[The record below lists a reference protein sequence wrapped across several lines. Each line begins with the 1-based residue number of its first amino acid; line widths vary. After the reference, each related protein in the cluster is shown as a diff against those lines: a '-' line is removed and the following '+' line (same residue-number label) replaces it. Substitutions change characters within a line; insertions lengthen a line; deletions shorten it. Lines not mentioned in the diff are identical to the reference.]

1 MRRTYTIGI
10 ERKQITMSVQE
21 KLAMLEDM
29 LDLDENSLEADMNLD
44 EVDGWDSMAKLSLI
58 VLLDDEFEKVITAD
72 QVKELQTVQDIL
84 DLMEA

>member
-1 MRRTYTIGI
+1 MCKTYTIGI
-10 ERKQITMSVQE
+10 ERKQTTMSVQE

-58 VLLDDEFEKVITAD
+58 VLLDDEFEKVITAA

-84 DLMEA
+84 SLMEA